1 MDICISFALL
11 FSLTDISALI
21 CWYADISCWL
31 IYQYLILEQL
41 IDANLKRTNHV
52 VTVDIAQLLD
62 QRPLYSFHVG
72 TLFGASNARLVVTI
86 EQDLFKLHCH
96 YCLSRDL

>member
-1 MDICISFALL
+1 M
-11 FSLTDISALI
+11 
-21 CWYADISCWL
+21 
-31 IYQYLILEQL
+31 
-41 IDANLKRTNHV
+41 
-52 VTVDIAQLLD
+52 TVDIAQLLD

-72 TLFGASNARLVVTI
+72 ALFGASNARLVVTI